1 MIGKLCGVY
10 MDMIIQS
17 GNCFLSDTL
26 NNIVMRKQDFAYN
39 ASLKLICAAEMAR
52 FSQIS
57 KVENPKTGF
66 LVTRLNYCS
75 LAIAMHANVK
85 IMQN

>member
-26 NNIVMRKQDFAYN
+26 NNLVMRNQDFAYN
-39 ASLKLICAAEMAR
+39 ASL
-52 FSQIS
+52 
-57 KVENPKTGF
+57 
-66 LVTRLNYCS
+66 
-75 LAIAMHANVK
+75 
-85 IMQN
+85 